1 MRILI
6 AEDDLVSQRMLEATL
21 AKWGHEVVVTG
32 DGDAAWKVLRSG
44 EAPRLAILDWMMP
57 GLDGAEICRRVR
69 ATEAAPPPYLI
80 LLTARGSQTDVVAGL
95 NSGADDYVTKPF
107 DRDEL
112 RARVQAGT
120 RIVDLQHELA
130 DRVRELEDA
139 MSRVKLLQGLLPIC
153 SYCKRVRKD
162 ENYWQQVESYVSD
175 HSEARFSHGI
185 CPPCY
190 EKVVKPQ
197 LSDLAG
203 RGRRQAG

>member
-6 AEDDLVSQRMLEATL
+6 AEDDLVSQRMLAATL
-21 AKWGHEVVVTG
+21 GKWGHEVVVTG
-32 DGDAAWKVLRSG
+32 DGDAAWKALQSG
-44 EAPRLAILDWMMP
+44 DAPGLAILDWMMP

-69 ATEAAPPPYLI
+69 AAATTPPPYLI
-80 LLTARGSQTDVVAGL
+80 LLTARGSQPDIVAGL
-95 NSGADDYVTKPF
+95 NAGADDYVTKPF

-120 RIVDLQHELA
+120 RIVDLQQELA
-130 DRVRELEDA
+130 GRVRELEDA
-139 MSRVKLLQGLLPIC
+139 LSRVKLLQGLLPIC

-190 EKVVKPQ
+190 EKVVRPQ
-197 LSDLAG
+197 LSSLAGG
-203 RGRRQAG
+203 RGR

>member
-1 MRILI
+1 
-6 AEDDLVSQRMLEATL
+6 
-21 AKWGHEVVVTG
+21 VVVTG
-32 DGDAAWKVLRSG
+32 DGNAAWEVLRTAES
-44 EAPRLAILDWMMP
+44 PRLAILDWMMP
-57 GLDGAEICRRVR
+57 GLDGAEICRRAR
-69 ATEAAPPPYLI
+69 AAETTPPPYLI
-80 LLTARGSQTDVVAGL
+80 LLTARGSQTDIVAGL
-95 NSGADDYVTKPF
+95 NAGADDYVTKPF
-107 DRDEL
+107 DREEL

-120 RIVDLQHELA
+120 RIVELQQELA
-130 DRVRELEDA
+130 GRVHELEDA

-197 LSDLAG
+197 LSGLAGG
-203 RGRRQAG
+203 RGR